1 MSKTRYLYFYCS
13 NLWIILTVVSPR
25 RNVTKQYLV
34 LERTNIRKMYT
45 KLTALVLV
53 AALAAVLITS
63 TLAISDDAYAWRKSQ
78 SLYQKNFCFSNC
90 QNAASQIQG
99 SGNFAIVVSS
109 QR

>member
-1 MSKTRYLYFYCS
+1 MSKTWYCS
-13 NLWIILTVVSPR
+13 NFWIILTVLSAR
-25 RNVTKQYLV
+25 RNVTKEYLV

-53 AALAAVLITS
+53 AALAATLITS
-63 TLAISDDAYAWRKSQ
+63 TLAMSDDADARKSQ
-78 SLYQKNFCFSNC
+78 SIKQKNFCFSSC

-99 SGNFAIVVSS
+99 SGNVAIVINS